1 LVLIR
6 NKKTLVL
13 FAITVFF
20 FIVMALVRPEQ
31 FLSIRVFQ
39 SMAVQIPE
47 FGLLALA
54 IAICMITG
62 GIDLSV
68 VAISNLTGIATAWM
82 LTTYVPPETA
92 AGASILRI
100 ILIMLIAIII
110 ALACGAINGLLITR
124 LGITPILATLGTMGL
139 FGGIGVIVT
148 KGKGIVGLPGPF
160 LWLGTAVIGNV
171 VPIQLI
177 IFLAV
182 ILIVGLILNR
192 TLFGF
197 NLFMIGAN
205 PIAARFSGININNV
219 LLRTYMFSGL
229 LSGIAGFLI
238 ISKADSARSGY
249 AASFLLP
256 AVLVAV
262 LGGIDP
268 TGGFGNV
275 TGVVLALVLV
285 QTLKT
290 GFNILSFSSFF
301 QNIILGGMLLLV
313 MVVNYIGANLAH
325 RINTRREL
333 AKHMELNK

>member
-1 LVLIR
+1 MVLIR

-20 FIVMALVRPEQ
+20 FIVMALIRPEQ
-31 FLSIRVFQ
+31 FLSLRVFQ

-92 AGASILRI
+92 AGAAILRI
-100 ILIMLIAIII
+100 ILIMLIAIIL

-139 FGGIGVIVT
+139 FGGLGVIIT
-148 KGKGIVGLPGPF
+148 KGKGIVGLPEPF
-160 LWLGTAVIGNV
+160 LYLGTAVIAKI
-171 VPIQLI
+171 PIQLI
-177 IFLAV
+177 IFTAV
-182 ILIVGLILNR
+182 ILVVGLILNR

-197 NLFMIGAN
+197 NIFMIGAN

-238 ISKADSARSGY
+238 VSKADSARSGY
-249 AASFLLP
+249 AASYLLP

-290 GFNILSFSSFF
+290 GFNILGFSSFF

-313 MVVNYIGANLAH
+313 MVVNFIGAKLAT
-325 RINTRREL
+325 RINTRRQMLKYLES
-333 AKHMELNK
+333 ENQ